1 MSNEQYLEDEKF
13 MDLPPVKPPAKAGEA
28 QPGAQNAQPESAPVK
43 QMGTER
49 NPELPT
55 AQGHGAPG
63 AAQTQTNQATQ
74 QSAPQSDSGSNN
86 ASSVL
91 TTTAMPGI
99 ADDSDLIEKEWVEKA
114 QEVIK
119 RTKDDPHSQSKE
131 LGQVKAEY
139 LKKRFDRKLNPDK
152 EAK

>member
-13 MDLPPVKPPAKAGEA
+13 MDLPPVKPPAKTGEA
-28 QPGAQNAQPESAPVK
+28 QPSAQNAQQEAAPVK
-43 QMGTER
+43 QLGTER
-49 NPELPT
+49 NPELPA
-55 AQGHGAPG
+55 AQGQGAPS
-63 AAQTQTNQATQ
+63 ATQAQTNQVSQ
-74 QSAPQSDSGSNN
+74 QSMPPSDNESND

-119 RTKDDPHSQSKE
+119 RTKDDPHTQSKE

-139 LKKRFDRKLNPDK
+139 LKKRFDRKLNSDK